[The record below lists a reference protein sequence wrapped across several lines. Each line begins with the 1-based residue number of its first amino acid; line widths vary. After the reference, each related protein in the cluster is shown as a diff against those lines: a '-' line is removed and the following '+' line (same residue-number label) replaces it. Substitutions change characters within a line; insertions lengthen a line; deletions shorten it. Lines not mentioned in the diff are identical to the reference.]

1 MLGFK
6 DLKIFSGIFGTKD
19 SSEINQLLEQKMPA
33 SLILEGQKL
42 IRNGIGVRK
51 KLGLLIYN
59 IALYLPEKTTDATKA
74 IYMEGAKQI
83 RFIPRRDFGGSTLA
97 ASFLNDISRVA
108 PEEIKKQAFEQMSI
122 VVQRFKDGLN
132 VKIGDVFRMDLLP
145 KVGAHFYLNDEL
157 LAETKYIPGFHESII
172 KIWLSDKPN
181 DPTCKAGLLGA

>member
-1 MLGFK
+1 MLNFK
-6 DLKIFSGIFGTKD
+6 DMKIFASIFGGND
-19 SSEINQLLEQKMPA
+19 SAEINKLLEQLLPA
-33 SLILEGQKL
+33 NAMLAGTQLK
-42 IRNGIGVRK
+42 RNGIGVRK

-157 LAETKYIPGFHESII
+157 LAETQFIPGFHESII